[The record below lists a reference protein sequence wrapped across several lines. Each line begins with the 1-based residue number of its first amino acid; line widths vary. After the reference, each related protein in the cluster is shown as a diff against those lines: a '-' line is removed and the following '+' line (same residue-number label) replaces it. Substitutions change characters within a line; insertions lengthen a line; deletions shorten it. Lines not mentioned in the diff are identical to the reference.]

1 MKIDILFFSYSGA
14 SPVIGNAIYK
24 LGFSNFFSDR
34 HFPPRLSK
42 MFAKLPRCGYLP
54 LQTMNVEIH
63 VNDQIGDAN
72 CEFNIKL
79 IKVNRT
85 EELSRLFIHFFVFMQ
100 QIHYFV
106 KPPANR
112 WCQRPTQREY
122 KENRTI
128 VNKTVHV
135 RIQNLKEIVNVDLKV
150 PAILPSDFS
159 SNNMINVTYYV
170 FVCKSF

>member
-34 HFPPRLSK
+34 HFPSRLSK
-42 MFAKLPRCGYLP
+42 MFAKLPMCGYLP

-85 EELSRLFIHFFVFMQ
+85 EELSRLWLVSFILFLCSKFITSLNHRPIDGVNDQHNGNTKRIERLSTKLFMFAFK
-100 QIHYFV
+100 I
-106 KPPANR
+106 
-112 WCQRPTQREY
+112 
-122 KENRTI
+122 
-128 VNKTVHV
+128 
-135 RIQNLKEIVNVDLKV
+135 
-150 PAILPSDFS
+150 
-159 SNNMINVTYYV
+159 
-170 FVCKSF
+170 